1 MSGARGWLAAEH
13 IKKGSIL
20 SISLVGLRRWR
31 KKQASA
37 KVGSRQAEKKVCK
50 LFFSS
55 SSNAAGTTVDA
66 AAAAAALERVFLLRN
81 GGGRRRSEMG
91 VSKSLSRKK
100 V

>member
-66 AAAAAALERVFLLRN
+66 AAAAALERVFLLRN